1 MSHHNK
7 SPAKILRDVRRITR
21 FLENKQISQEA
32 SPSFPISSSS
42 AAKSSSPTLSSNK
55 ADIEKDKT
63 VVEIEHEFECAYCD
77 YGTNIY
83 TDFLEHINT
92 NHLEMY
98 VEREFECGY
107 SDFGSD
113 LYSSFWEHINNNHLE
128 MYDDT

>member
-7 SPAKILRDVRRITR
+7 SPAKILRDVRRMTR
-21 FLENKQISQEA
+21 FLENKQFSQEA
-32 SPSFPISSSS
+32 SPSFPKSSSS
-42 AAKSSSPTLSSNK
+42 APKSSSPTLSSDK
-55 ADIEKDKT
+55 ADIEEDKN
-63 VVEIEHEFECAYCD
+63 VEEIEHELECAYCN

-83 TDFLEHINT
+83 THFLEHINT

-98 VEREFECGY
+98 EEREFECGY
-107 SDFGSD
+107 CDFGSD